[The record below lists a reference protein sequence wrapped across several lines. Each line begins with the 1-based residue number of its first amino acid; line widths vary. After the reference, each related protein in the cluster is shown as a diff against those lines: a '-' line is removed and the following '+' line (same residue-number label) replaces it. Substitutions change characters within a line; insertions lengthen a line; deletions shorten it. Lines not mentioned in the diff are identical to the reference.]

1 MTNQIEYRKGDMFSH
16 VPGYNT
22 ILAHGVNC
30 QGVMGS
36 GVAKTFKQKYPHAFQ
51 DYVKFICDNEYEG
64 KTTLGDVC
72 FSTSKVEFSD
82 GDLILASM
90 FTQEFYGRDNKVY
103 ISYEAFFKSF
113 RLVADFYEES
123 TIVMPKIGA
132 GLGGGDWK
140 IIECLMIAVLQFRPK
155 VNVIVYEL

>member
-1 MTNQIEYRKGDMFSH
+1 MANQIEYRKGDMFSH

-22 ILAHGVNC
+22 LLCHGVNC

-36 GVAKTFKQKYPHAFQ
+36 GVAKTFKQKYPRAFQ
-51 DYVKFICDNEYEG
+51 DYVEYTKSYLENYSNAP
-64 KTTLGDVC
+64 LGEVC
-72 FSTSKVEFSD
+72 FTKG
-82 GDLILASM
+82 GDNLTLACM

-113 RLVADFYEES
+113 LLVADFYEES

-132 GLGGGDWK
+132 GLGGGDWE